1 MKEIIQIQ
9 SRLVAK
15 KDKFNKFGGYSYR
28 SAEGILE
35 SLKPLLKEQ
44 NCYLTISDR
53 VEERGS
59 RYYVVA
65 TATLY
70 NADGA
75 SVSATAEAREEET
88 KKGMDAA
95 QITGSA
101 SSYARKYALCGLF
114 AIDDGVDPD
123 MTNTHGKTA
132 PQPAPIIR
140 EDAPMVTQEDLAK
153 AIAEVNNCTTI
164 EQLNACYRKHTSLNG
179 NSVFVNACTKRKS
192 TIKAS

>member
-132 PQPAPIIR
+132 PQPALQPAP
-140 EDAPMVTQEDLAK
+140 APMVTQEDLDR
-153 AIAEVNNCTTI
+153 AIAEVNNCTTMA
-164 EQLNACYRKHTSLNG
+164 QLEACFRKHTSLNG
-179 NSVFVNACTKRKS
+179 NSVFINACTKRKS

>member
-123 MTNTHGKTA
+123 MTN
-132 PQPAPIIR
+132 R